1 MKPLLLFLIIT
12 FSTLNANAQLGNLF
26 RKIGDTLDEVSNKL
40 NEAKK
45 DEENKQNKSESS
57 NEVITKKEELKNE
70 KPIADASSD
79 IKNLLI
85 GRWANPLICQVVTKR
100 KAGTYL
106 FLNNNQ
112 DLILQNFD
120 FENSSFLNET
130 KINKIEPFTKN
141 GKNLVKLSG
150 VTSDDKQKNMR
161 DDRTWDI
168 TNISNNEIIA
178 LDRISN
184 NQNIIKDGITVSSGK
199 AVPPIIKC
207 NTQDISQLAIQSP
220 KLDDIEYLKKNSFS
234 IKGIELG
241 GSVPNGF
248 ICVKDKFYDVTKKA
262 KCDGKVTI
270 LETPY
275 LANLITLNEKVVMA
289 ILYDDLWNKEW
300 DNVNGRSSYNKDL
313 WDRQKSFGKL
323 TVVNDFSIYMND
335 LVKNII
341 ERTGSPKNIPKIVKK
356 EVKSIDGLSA
366 SVAIGISSTQSTVKE
381 LENKKQLSGKEQDL
395 LQESRRR
402 LSIMSSPYNALES
415 LCKSCKSTYYDFS
428 WDIEDYS
435 IKVITTV
442 PIAKDAPFPFYSS
455 VIVYSFKDQERNIQK
470 LTSLEKM
477 FDEEESNN
485 LIDFNKKIEMQKN
498 EKRKKDF

>member
-12 FSTLNANAQLGNLF
+12 FSALNANAQLGNLF

-57 NEVITKKEELKNE
+57 NEVIIKKEELKNE
-70 KPIADASSD
+70 KPSADVSSD
-79 IKNLLI
+79 IKNLLT
-85 GRWANPLICQVVTKR
+85 GRWSYPRNCQVVTKR
-100 KAGTYL
+100 KSGYYI

-112 DLILQNFD
+112 ELIIQVYDN
-120 FENSSFLNET
+120 ENSKLMIET
-130 KINKIEPFTKN
+130 KINKIETFTKN
-141 GKNLVKLSG
+141 GRNFVKLLG
-150 VTSDDKQKNMR
+150 FASDDKQKNMR

-168 TNISNNEIIA
+168 TNISNNEISQWERNLNNQNTVKDGIA
-178 LDRISN
+178 LD
-184 NQNIIKDGITVSSGK
+184 VGK
-199 AVPPIIKC
+199 AIPTVIKC

-220 KLDDIEYLKKNSFS
+220 KLDDIDYLKKNSFS

-241 GSVPNGF
+241 GFVPNGF

-275 LANLITLNEKVVMA
+275 LANLITLNDKVVMA
-289 ILYDDLWNKEW
+289 ILYDDIWNKEW
-300 DNVNGRSSYNKDL
+300 ENVNGRSSYNKDL
-313 WDRQKSFGKL
+313 WDRQKSFGIL

-381 LENKKQLSGKEQDL
+381 LENKKQLSSKEQDL

-442 PIAKDAPFPFYSS
+442 PVAKDAPFPFYSS

-485 LIDFNKKIEMQKN
+485 LIDFNKKIEVKKN
-498 EKRKKDF
+498 ENRKKDF